1 MRPEGAMAVGLG
13 TVQPRGQV
21 TIPASVRKA
30 AGIRP
35 GDVVLARAVGPG
47 KVELH
52 LIKRT
57 PLRELWARYSVPGVL
72 DEQAAQEAI
81 AQAVAEHV
89 TRSVQRS

>member
-1 MRPEGAMAVGLG
+1 MEPEGAMAVGLG
-13 TVQPRGQV
+13 TVQARGQV

-30 AGIRP
+30 AGIVP

-52 LIKRT
+52 LIRRT
-57 PLRELWARYSVPGVL
+57 PLRELWARYSVPGVF

-81 AQAVAEHV
+81 AQTVAEHV
-89 TRSVQRS
+89 TRCVQHS